1 MDFRTI
7 LLDRDGTLNADSNV
21 VKTPDQIRL
30 LPGVIEGLR
39 HFRDGGAEFFIVS
52 NQGSVGH
59 GDDTEA
65 NALACTQR
73 VVDLLAAGGI
83 TIVSARHC
91 FHRRDAGCH
100 CRKPALGMWESLLEA
115 FPHLDPTQILMV
127 GDKDSDVLLG
137 KGIGA
142 RTARILSEYP
152 HVVDADYTVHDLPA
166 LAALLP

>member
-1 MDFRTI
+1 MHFRTL

-39 HFRDGGAEFFIVS
+39 HFRVGGAEFFIVS

-73 VVDLLAAGGI
+73 VVDLLAAE
-83 TIVSARHC
+83 RLEHQLD
-91 FHRRDAGCH
+91 R
-100 CRKPALGMWESLLEA
+100 LLERGGVLEQRGDVVEQDA
-115 FPHLDPTQILMV
+115 RLGEV
-127 GDKDSDVLLG
+127 GDLADLG
-137 KGIGA
+137 A
-142 RTARILSEYP
+142 Q
-152 HVVDADYTVHDLPA
+152 VVC
-166 LAALLP
+166 